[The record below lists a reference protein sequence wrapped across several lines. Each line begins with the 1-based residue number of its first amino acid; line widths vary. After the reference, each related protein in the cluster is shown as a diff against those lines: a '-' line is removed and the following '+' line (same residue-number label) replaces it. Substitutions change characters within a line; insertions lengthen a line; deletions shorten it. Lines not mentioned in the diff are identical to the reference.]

1 MIKTFD
7 SFDFQ
12 TFGKKGFNILI
23 LIVMKLGMIVV
34 AHRNKLQ
41 KLLENRIKT

>member
-1 MIKTFD
+1 VIKTFD
-7 SFDFQ
+7 YFDFQ
-12 TFGKKGFNILI
+12 ITFERKGFRILI

-41 KLLENRIKT
+41 KLLENR